1 MILSMIAAMGKNREL
16 GLDNKLL
23 WHIPADM
30 KNFVKI
36 TKGKPIIVGRKTFE
50 SFGKPLPK
58 RLNVVITRD
67 ESYQY
72 DHENVIVFNDPD
84 SAVAYLQEKGYEES
98 VVCGGAVIYKYFMD
112 RVDTVYLSTVDWEG
126 EADTFFP
133 ALEKSNF
140 KVSETLDHEATEK
153 TPFWRF
159 EILERG

>member
-67 ESYQY
+67 RDYSY
-72 DHENVIVFNDPD
+72 DHEDVVIFHDPKD
-84 SAVAYLQEKGYEES
+84 AVTFLKEKGYEES
-98 VVCGGAVIYKYFMD
+98 VVCGGAIIYKFFMD
-112 RVDTVYLSTVDWEG
+112 EIDTLYLSRVDWEG

-133 ALEKSNF
+133 EFDSTKLNI
-140 KVSETLDHEATEK
+140 SETQDFEATDK

-159 EILERG
+159 EVYKR